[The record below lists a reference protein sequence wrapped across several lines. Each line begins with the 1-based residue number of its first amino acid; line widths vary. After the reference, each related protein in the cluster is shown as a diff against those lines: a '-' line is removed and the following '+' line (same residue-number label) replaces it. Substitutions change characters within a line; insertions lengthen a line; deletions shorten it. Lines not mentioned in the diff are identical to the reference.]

1 MIRREGSSSAF
12 AYLKELGL
20 VDYLSAEASAQCP
33 GTALIYIE
41 TRLTEKGMQQ
51 YREVIKSFS
60 NILLC

>member
-1 MIRREGSSSAF
+1 MPLLI
-12 AYLKELGL
+12 LKELGL